1 MQGILLYQCFYKV
14 NYFIR
19 IYDSYCFIM
28 TMIAYIASEC
38 FAYVMFVVV
47 SLFGF
52 VKIYQLLHTGI
63 NDPGNEYE
71 QIQSEFIQRSI
82 QVYKNAAG
90 EITAPNL
97 DDIMSA
103 RLEGNAFTYTLI
115 FGFVVF
121 MWICQQLFFGVAGT
135 FFIAQVIESYEKH
148 YAKFPMYHYKT
159 KAKYNEECFQIM
171 DLFTRQRNYK
181 VIFFSIDKELKKE
194 EDTMW
199 LGITSAV

>member
-1 MQGILLYQCFYKV
+1 MEILLQGILLYQCFYKV

-19 IYDSYCFIM
+19 IYDSTCFIL
-28 TMIAYIASEC
+28 TMIASIASEC
-38 FAYVMFVVV
+38 FAYGMFVVI

-71 QIQSEFIQRSI
+71 QIKSDFIQRTI

-103 RLEGNAFTYTLI
+103 RLEASSFTYALI

-121 MWICQQLFFGVAGT
+121 MWITQQLFFGVAGT
-135 FFIAQVIESYEKH
+135 LFVAQVI
-148 YAKFPMYHYKT
+148 
-159 KAKYNEECFQIM
+159 
-171 DLFTRQRNYK
+171 
-181 VIFFSIDKELKKE
+181 
-194 EDTMW
+194 
-199 LGITSAV
+199 

>member
-1 MQGILLYQCFYKV
+1 MEILLQGILLYQCFYKV

-28 TMIAYIASEC
+28 TMIFCIASEC
-38 FAYVMFVVV
+38 FAYVMFVLV

-52 VKIYQLLHTGI
+52 VKIYELLHTGI
-63 NDPGNEYE
+63 NDPGDEYA
-71 QIQSEFIQRSI
+71 QIRSEFIQRSI

-97 DDIMSA
+97 NDKMMA
-103 RLEGNAFTYTLI
+103 RLEGGTFTYVLI

-135 FFIAQVIESYEKH
+135 FFIA
-148 YAKFPMYHYKT
+148 
-159 KAKYNEECFQIM
+159 
-171 DLFTRQRNYK
+171 
-181 VIFFSIDKELKKE
+181 
-194 EDTMW
+194 
-199 LGITSAV
+199 